1 MSQANK
7 KTSLPYTRVAIYVR
21 LSDEDKDKK
30 NNQDYSESIKNQL
43 DLATSYA
50 QKMGWLIVGVYSD
63 DDYSGVTAD
72 DRPDFTRLI
81 SDCEA
86 GKIDVVLCKNMS
98 RFARNIAVSEEYLE
112 TKFLEW
118 GVRFIGLT
126 DHTDNF
132 DYGQKKARQISGLT
146 NQWYAE
152 DISNNVRAVFKT
164 KREKGDFIGS
174 FAVYGYMKHPGNK
187 NKLIIDQEAA
197 EVVRLIFQLYLQ
209 GNGTAA
215 IAQILNKK
223 SVPNPS
229 KYKEMKGVRYH
240 NHFDKSKSGL
250 WNKTS
255 VKRILRDQ
263 TVIGNLVQY
272 KKEKIHF
279 KTKKSKNIPKADWV
293 IVEGTHEPIID
304 RDTFY
309 KVQELLDSRIRSS
322 GHGQPHIFAGKVR
335 CKDCGNTLSKFSNGK
350 NVYLGCSLYRLERK
364 ECSKH
369 NIRFDKL
376 TNIIEGKIR
385 IQINK
390 ILKERDQFLQK
401 LLQGDEHA
409 DVLKHINNQIIKLNL
424 ALKDINDGLKSLYI
438 DKSKGQ
444 LDEMLFLELKENF
457 IAERKR
463 LETQLEELNLKLTD
477 KKKETDRLD
486 YWLAVLERYS
496 SFLQLDRKL
505 VVELIDHIQVGE
517 VQEDGTQEVII
528 YYNFSKV
535 Y

>member
-1 MSQANK
+1 MSQATK
-7 KTSLPYTRVAIYVR
+7 KMNLPYTRVAIYVR

-30 NNQDYSESIKNQL
+30 SSHDPSESIKNQL

-50 QKMGWLIVGVYSD
+50 QKMGWVIVGVYSD
-63 DDYSGVTAD
+63 DDYSGVTD
-72 DRPDFTRLI
+72 DRPDFARLI
-81 SDCEA
+81 GDCES
-86 GKIDVVLCKNMS
+86 GKVDVVLCKNMS

-132 DYGQKKARQISGLT
+132 DYSQKKARQISGLT

-152 DISNNVRAVFKT
+152 DVSNNVRAAFKT

-174 FAVYGYMKHPGNK
+174 FASFGYMKDPNNK
-187 NKLIIDQEAA
+187 SKLVVDEDAA

-215 IAQILNKK
+215 ISQILNNRGI
-223 SVPNPS
+223 PNPS
-229 KYKEMKGVRYH
+229 KYKEMQGINYH
-240 NHFDKSKSGL
+240 NHFDKTKSGL

-279 KTKKSKNIPKADWV
+279 KTKKCKSIAKSDWIV
-293 IVEGTHEPIID
+293 VEGTHEPIID
-304 RDTFY
+304 KNTFY
-309 KVQELLDSRIRSS
+309 KVQELLDSKVRSS

-350 NVYLGCSLYRLERK
+350 NVYLGCSLYRQKRE

-369 NIRFDKL
+369 TIRLDKL
-376 TNIIEGKIR
+376 TTIIEGKIR
-385 IQINK
+385 YQVNK
-390 ILKERDQFLQK
+390 ILKQRDLFLQK
-401 LLQGDEHA
+401 LLQGDEHG
-409 DVLKHINNQIIKLNL
+409 DVLKHIGKQISKINVS
-424 ALKDINDGLKSLYI
+424 LKDINDGLKSLYI

-444 LDEMLFLELKENF
+444 LEESLFLELKETFLN
-457 IAERKR
+457 ERKK
-463 LETQLEELNLKLTD
+463 LEKQLEEQNLKLAD
-477 KKKETDRLD
+477 KKKEADRRD
-486 YWLAVLERYS
+486 YWLSVLESYS